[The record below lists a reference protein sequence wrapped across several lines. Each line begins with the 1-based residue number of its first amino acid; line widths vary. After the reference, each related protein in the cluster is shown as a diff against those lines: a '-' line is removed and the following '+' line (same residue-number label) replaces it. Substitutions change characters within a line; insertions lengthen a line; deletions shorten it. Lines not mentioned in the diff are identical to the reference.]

1 MVFTAS
7 KTKDMLVFDAEVED
21 GNGLN
26 ALREWAW
33 KRGKV
38 RAVGTKEMSD
48 WKGEDDRPMLTLLDR
63 MFVVMPSQGPGA
75 SMLRLVRLL
84 RSCLYR
90 PT

>member
-7 KTKDMLVFDAEVED
+7 KTKDTLVFDAEVED
-21 GNGLN
+21 VNGLN

-33 KRGKV
+33 KRGKI
-38 RAVGTKEMSD
+38 RAVGTNEM
-48 WKGEDDRPMLTLLDR
+48 MLTLLDR
-63 MFVVMPSQGPGA
+63 MFVVMPSQDPGA
-75 SMLRLVRLL
+75 SMLRLVGLL